1 MPQLQPPTP
10 DTIVAVSS
18 PPGRSPR
25 GLIRLSGPATND
37 ALARILVNVPDTIRS
52 LIPVRLRRPAIPA
65 LLARFTAPHSY
76 TGEDAAELQLPGNAA
91 LLDRVLHQAIATKVE
106 RQGQTSGG
114 GVRLAEPGEFTF
126 RAYTA
131 GKLDLTQAEG
141 IAATISATSDSQLRA
156 ATLLREGKL
165 GGVAASL
172 VDTLGNAL
180 ALVEAG
186 IDFTDQEDVVPIA
199 PGRLLQRIDGLLEAL
214 DTVLE
219 RSRSWGAI
227 QAPPRVVLVGPP
239 SAGKSTLFNAL
250 LGHERAIIDP
260 TPGTTRDVLAE
271 PLHLQTPTGPAEV
284 MLIDL
289 AGLDD
294 ALLPTPGNPAA
305 APGISPGISHVN
317 PAAALPD
324 RHAQQAARDAIRTA
338 DLILAIHERGSRNLF
353 DAFATPPAGVP
364 ILHIQTK
371 HDTTLA
377 SPCLC
382 EVPPRDQPDAVI
394 PVSAATGHNLDTL
407 RTAITRALGDLA
419 VSITGDMLA
428 LQPRHESALRL
439 AHAQLAETR
448 ELLAPFAHA
457 SALPDIEL
465 LATTMRTALDTLAA
479 LGGRLTP
486 DEVIGRVF
494 ATFCVGK

>member
-1 MPQLQPPTP
+1 MPNPLAPPRPPGSQPTP

-18 PPGRSPR
+18 PPGRSAR
-25 GLIRLSGPATND
+25 GLIRLSGPATGE
-37 ALARILVNVPDTIRS
+37 ALARILERVPGLARA
-52 LIPVRLRRPAIPA
+52 LMPVRLRRPAIPG
-65 LLARFTAPHSY
+65 LLARFTAPQSY

-91 LLDRVLHQAIATKVE
+91 LLDRVLHNIID
-106 RQGQTSGG
+106 SLP

-141 IAATISATSDSQLRA
+141 IAATISATCDSQLRA
-156 ATLLREGKL
+156 ATLLREGRL

-172 VDTLGNAL
+172 VDDLGNAL

-186 IDFTDQEDVVPIA
+186 IDFTDQEDVVPIP
-199 PGRLLQRIDGLLEAL
+199 PGSLLERIDGLLAEL
-214 DTVLE
+214 DGVLH

-227 QAPPRVVLVGPP
+227 QAPPRVVLVGAP

-250 LGHERAIIDP
+250 LGHERAVIDAS
-260 TPGTTRDVLAE
+260 PGTTRDALAE
-271 PLHLQTPTGPAEV
+271 PLRLQTPTGEAEV
-284 MLIDL
+284 MLVDL

-294 ALLPTPGNPAA
+294 ALLPTPGRA
-305 APGISPGISHVN
+305 
-317 PAAALPD
+317 AAALPD
-324 RHAQQAARDAIRTA
+324 RHAQQAARDAIRSA
-338 DLILAIHERGSRNLF
+338 DLILQIHEKGSRNLF
-353 DAFATPPAGVP
+353 YDLPDSAAV
-364 ILHIQTK
+364 LYIQTK
-371 HDTTLA
+371 TDTPP
-377 SPCLC
+377 SPRLC
-382 EVPPRDQPDAVI
+382 ESPPWDQPGAI
-394 PVSAATGHNLDTL
+394 HVSAHTGQGLDTL
-407 RTAITRALGDLA
+407 RAAIADKLGNLA

-439 AHAQLAETR
+439 ARAQLTQTR
-448 ELLAPFAHA
+448 DLLAPSAA
-457 SALPDIEL
+457 ATALPDIEL
-465 LATTMRTALDTLAA
+465 LATTMRSALDTLAA